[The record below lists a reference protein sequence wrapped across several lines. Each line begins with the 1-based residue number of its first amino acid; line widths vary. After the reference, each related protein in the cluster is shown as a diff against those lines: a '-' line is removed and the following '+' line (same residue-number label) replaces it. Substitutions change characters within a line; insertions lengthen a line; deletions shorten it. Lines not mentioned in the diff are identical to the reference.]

1 MVSRRPRLLTI
12 PALILAVVLTACGGK
27 GASGAS
33 TPGAASS
40 GSTNV
45 NVQTNPKER
54 LYVLD
59 GAGFSEI
66 VNGKHQLIL
75 APPPEAFIYDA
86 SLSRDGQQLAVAIQL
101 PPQQGVEPSQ
111 YNFGVDLYVNAPGS
125 TQLTMIVKHQR
136 TGEIVSRPNWL
147 PGGKQLIFADYG
159 RNDDG
164 SSDLHIETVDVATGE
179 RKRLIDNAIE
189 PALSPDASM
198 LAYVAID
205 QTTGAENL
213 AVRDLATGQSHL
225 IISDRSLVNVS
236 AIAWSPD
243 GKRLAFA
250 SADPVTTPN
259 ADQVPFIPTP
269 LSTSV
274 PGANPASPASTPPAV
289 SQLAHPT
296 LADAWVVNLDGSGLA
311 KRTDLG
317 DASLS
322 LAWSADDLNIYA
334 LGSTGFWRL
343 NSNTGQ
349 LDHLGDG
356 VLAGRVQTIISN

>member
-12 PALILAVVLTACGGK
+12 PVLILVVVLTACGGK
-27 GASGAS
+27 GTAGTAS
-33 TPGAASS
+33 TPGTGTSS

-45 NVQTNPKER
+45 NVQTNPRER

-59 GAGFSEI
+59 GDGFSEI

-86 SLSRDGQQLAVAIQL
+86 SISRDGQQLAVAIQL

-147 PGGKQLIFADYG
+147 PGGKQLVFADYG

-164 SSDLHIETVDVATGE
+164 SSDLHIETVDVATGQ
-179 RKRLIDNAIE
+179 RQRLIDNAIE
-189 PALSPDASM
+189 PALSPDAKS

-213 AVRDLATGQSHL
+213 AVRDLATGESHL

-250 SADPVTTPN
+250 SADPVTAPN
-259 ADQVPFIPTP
+259 ANQVPFIPTP
-269 LSTSV
+269 LATSVSGSTS
-274 PGANPASPASTPPAV
+274 PGTTPPV
-289 SQLAHPT
+289 SRLAHPT
-296 LADAWVVNLDGSGLA
+296 LADAWVVNLDGSGLT
-311 KRTDLG
+311 KRTDLA

-322 LAWSADDLNIYA
+322 LAWSADDVSIYA
-334 LGSTGFWRL
+334 LGSTGFWRID
-343 NSNTGQ
+343 SNTGAK
-349 LDHLGDG
+349 DHLGDG

>member
-1 MVSRRPRLLTI
+1 MVSRRPRLLTL

-27 GASGAS
+27 GTSGTT
-33 TPGAASS
+33 TPNA
-40 GSTNV
+40 GSTGAPTV

-59 GAGFSEI
+59 GDGFSEV
-66 VNGKHQLIL
+66 VNGKHHLIL
-75 APPPEAFIYDA
+75 APPPQAFIYDA
-86 SLSRDGQQLAVAIQL
+86 SISRDGQQLAVAIQL
-101 PPQQGVEPSQ
+101 PPQQGVDPSQ

-125 TQLTMIVKHQR
+125 TQLNLIVKHQR

-147 PGGKQLIFADYG
+147 PDGKQLIFADYG

-164 SSDLHIETVDVATGE
+164 TSDLHIETVDVATGE

-189 PALSPDASM
+189 PALSPDATM

-205 QTTGAENL
+205 QVTGAENL
-213 AVRDLATGQSHL
+213 AVRDLATGDSHL

-269 LSTSV
+269 LATSV
-274 PGANPASPASTPPAV
+274 PGSNPASPATTPRPA

-296 LADAWVVNLDGSGLA
+296 LADAWVVNLDGTGLA

-322 LAWSADDLNIYA
+322 LAWSADDVTIYA

-343 NSNTGQ
+343 NADTGHM
-349 LDHLGDG
+349 DHLGDG
-356 VLAGRVQTIISN
+356 VLAGRVQTLISK